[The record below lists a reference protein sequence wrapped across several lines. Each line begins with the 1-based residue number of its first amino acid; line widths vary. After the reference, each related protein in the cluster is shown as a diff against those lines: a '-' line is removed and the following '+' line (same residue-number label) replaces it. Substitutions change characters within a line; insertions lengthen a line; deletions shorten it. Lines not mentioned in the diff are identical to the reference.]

1 MSTHH
6 EFPKTTVKQF
16 VLATLGGLFAP
27 ALVAFLIYK
36 LIAGIQATQIE
47 DTDAAAAEA
56 AAAERIKPV
65 AEVNLAANGG
75 GAAQQRGGEEVVK
88 AICSACHASGA
99 LSSPKIGDNGAW
111 APRIAQGYD
120 TLVKHA
126 IEGVRMMP
134 ARGGSPDL
142 TDYEVASAVV
152 FMANK
157 SGATFKA
164 PEPPAA
170 PEAAAPAEAAPAEA
184 APAK

>member
-1 MSTHH
+1 M
-6 EFPKTTVKQF
+6 
-16 VLATLGGLFAP
+16 
-27 ALVAFLIYK
+27 I
-36 LIAGIQATQIE
+36 
-47 DTDAAAAEA
+47 
-56 AAAERIKPV
+56 
-65 AEVNLAANGG
+65 
-75 GAAQQRGGEEVVK
+75 
-88 AICSACHASGA
+88 
-99 LSSPKIGDNGAW
+99 SPKIGDNGAW

-157 SGATFKA
+157 SDATFKA

-170 PEAAAPAEAAPAEA
+170 PEAAVPAEAAPAEA